1 MTANTTT
8 KSVDI
13 LNSFL
18 RGEISAVETYGQV
31 IEKLKDAPI
40 PKLAENQA
48 CHSKRVAALRSRVL
62 ALGGTPAESSGVWG
76 SLAKLYEGGAK
87 VFGRDA
93 AVAAIEEGEDRGL
106 ADYRKSY
113 PDLDAISQDMLRNDL
128 LPAQLRTH
136 AVARDIKHMGV
147 EQAQKNSARF

>member
-1 MTANTTT
+1 MTSTPTT
-8 KSVDI
+8 KSIDT

-18 RGEISAVETYGQV
+18 RGEISAVETYAQV
-31 IEKLKDAPI
+31 IEKLKDSPV

-48 CHSKRVAALRSRVL
+48 CHSKRVSVLRSRIL

-76 SLAKLYEGGAK
+76 SLAKLYEGSAK

-113 PDLDAISQDMLRNDL
+113 PELDATSQELLSTVL
-128 LPAQLRTH
+128 LPKQIGTH
-136 AVARDIKHMGV
+136 AVARDIKKMGV
-147 EQAQKNSARF
+147 DQAQKGAARF